1 MKLESVLAAKGPQVV
16 TTGAGTSITDAI
28 ALLANQ
34 NIGAVVVVDPAG
46 RPSGILSERDVIRHL
61 AASDGPGGATVGDWM
76 STPVTVATPSD
87 DVDAVLQ
94 TMTAHRFRH
103 VPVVDG
109 SRLIGIVSIGD
120 LVKAQLNDFRGAIE
134 TLENQ
139 LMDA

>member
-28 ALLANQ
+28 ALLATQ

-46 RPSGILSERDVIRHL
+46 HPSGILSERDVIRHL
-61 AASDGPGGATVGDWM
+61 AASEGPVGATVGDWM
-76 STPVTVATPSD
+76 STPVTVATPAD

-109 SRLIGIVSIGD
+109 TRLIGIVSIGD

>member
-1 MKLESVLAAKGPQVV
+1 MKLESVLAAKGPQVI
-16 TTGAGTSITDAI
+16 TTRAGTSITDAI
-28 ALLANQ
+28 ALLATQ
-34 NIGAVVVVDPAG
+34 NIGAVVVVDAAGTPA
-46 RPSGILSERDVIRHL
+46 GILSERDVIRRM
-61 AASDGPGGATVGDWM
+61 AASQQPGGATVGDWM
-76 STPVTVATPSD
+76 STPVIVATPAD
-87 DVDAVLQ
+87 DVEAVLQ

-109 SRLIGIVSIGD
+109 TRLIGIVSIGD